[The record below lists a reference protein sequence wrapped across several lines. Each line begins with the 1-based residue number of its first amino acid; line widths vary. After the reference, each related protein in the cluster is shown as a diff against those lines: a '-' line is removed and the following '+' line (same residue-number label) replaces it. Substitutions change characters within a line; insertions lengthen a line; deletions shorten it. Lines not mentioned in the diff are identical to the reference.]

1 MLRHFLQRWRIILAD
16 RIRFSKSIR
25 RILFQWEVLR
35 GGGRSSSTA
44 QRLEQIGRLCA
55 AARLAVSPQ
64 QIHQVEARMKKIAG
78 GLDLAEACPLLIEEP
93 GDLIRKAAILK
104 PYDESTGEKGAIF
117 ISFEFEWARL
127 LAARNRD
134 EFARRYQI
142 IVSPTWTPPH
152 SKLNLL
158 FPRIWPEP
166 VYCLISNQTDLETF
180 PRLSE
185 NYRMVDLYAS
195 SWVDPDLF
203 HPRPSAERDIDLIML
218 ANFGVYKRHHVLFR
232 ALRDLPAS
240 WRIVLVGQPNGDRT
254 AKKLMAEAE
263 AFGVRERIE
272 LHERVSDEEVCELL
286 CRSRISLI
294 CSKREGSCVAVVESM
309 FADTPVALLEGAGIG
324 SGAFVNRSTGAFLEE
339 TRLVTEL
346 VQFHRE
352 AETMHPRTWC
362 LENAL
367 DARSSSRQL
376 NQLLREESERGGLV
390 WTRDILSFHWRPDPV
405 LFPCNSIDW
414 VDRETNLINSTYG
427 IRFGEP
433 NRWPRN

>member
-1 MLRHFLQRWRIILAD
+1 VLRNFLQRWRIILAD

-25 RILFQWEVLR
+25 RILVQREVLR
-35 GGGRSSSTA
+35 GRGGSSSTA
-44 QRLEQIGRLCA
+44 QQLEQIGRLCA

-78 GLDLAEACPLLIEEP
+78 GLDLVEASPLLIEEP
-93 GDLIRKAAILK
+93 GDLIRKAAVLK

-117 ISFEFEWARL
+117 ISFEYEWAKL

-152 SKLNLL
+152 SPLNLL

-185 NYRMVDLYAS
+185 NYRMLDLYAS
-195 SWVDPDLF
+195 SWVDPALF
-203 HPRPSAERDIDLIML
+203 HPRPRAERDIDLIML

-232 ALRDLPAS
+232 ALRDLPES
-240 WRIVLVGQPNGDRT
+240 WKVVLVGQPNGERT

-263 AFGVRERIE
+263 AFGVRERID
-272 LHERVSDEEVCELL
+272 LRERISDEEVCELL

-309 FADTPVALLEGAGIG
+309 FADTPVALLEGAQVG
-324 SGAFVNRSTGAFLEE
+324 SAKFINPETGAFVRESKLAEDLLYLHGHTG
-339 TRLVTEL
+339 T
-346 VQFHRE
+346 HR
-352 AETMHPRTWC
+352 PRAWC
-362 LENAL
+362 MENGL
-367 DARSSSRQL
+367 DARTSSARLNAALEEDSRRQ
-376 NQLLREESERGGLV
+376 GLP
-390 WTRDILSFHWRPDPV
+390 WTRDLALMGWRPNP
-405 LFPCNSIDW
+405 LLLEIAEAGRLEKETERI
-414 VDRETNLINSTYG
+414 VDLTGVRIGCRL
-427 IRFGEP
+427 
-433 NRWPRN
+433 